1 MSAYAVVVSN
11 VRPLLLGVT
20 ADATALRV
28 GPAHGGRGQR
38 PSAGHRLLRA
48 ARRHDGCAPHYHNPR
63 SHSAQALAPF
73 VGAALPRF
81 SRRRRRCSAL
91 LCSAVLQIT
100 HSQRPLLRSA
110 ADDFGDDMLNSPS
123 AAMMMDDSD
132 MYMDGPPA
140 ASQTISAADMVRAW
154 TGYRLVQIVQVVR
167 HSLRIWKAPFWWAF

>member
-1 MSAYAVVVSN
+1 
-11 VRPLLLGVT
+11 
-20 ADATALRV
+20 
-28 GPAHGGRGQR
+28 
-38 PSAGHRLLRA
+38 
-48 ARRHDGCAPHYHNPR
+48 
-63 SHSAQALAPF
+63 
-73 VGAALPRF
+73 
-81 SRRRRRCSAL
+81 
-91 LCSAVLQIT
+91 
-100 HSQRPLLRSA
+100 LLRSA